1 LWSIILQIEVVKI
14 RFITQGNKFNLRF
27 QNIIRMLTVHKLV
40 FNSFQENTFVIE
52 AENKDC
58 IIVDPG
64 CSNPTENH
72 QLKSFINQNNLTPKA
87 LVLTHFHLD
96 HVFGNQYVKEEW
108 GLLPTGHKDGES
120 TLSGNQRACEL
131 YGLPYI
137 PSPPI
142 THFINDGDEI
152 NLGKDII
159 KVLHVPGHSTGHVAL
174 VSENSNWVIAGD
186 VLFNQS
192 IGRTDLPGGDFD
204 TLEKSIKEKMYLLPD
219 DMTVYCGHGP
229 ETSIGNEKFANPFV
243 RG

>member
-1 LWSIILQIEVVKI
+1 
-14 RFITQGNKFNLRF
+14 
-27 QNIIRMLTVHKLV
+27 MLVVHKLV
-40 FNSFQENTFVIE
+40 FNPFQENTFIIE

-64 CSNPTENH
+64 CSNPLENQ
-72 QLKSFINQNNLTPKA
+72 QLEAFVKQNNLNPVR
-87 LVLTHFHLD
+87 LLLTHFHLD
-96 HVFGNQYVKEEW
+96 HVFGNKFVFDTW
-108 GLLPTGHKDGES
+108 GLLPTGHKDGEF
-120 TLSGNQRACEL
+120 TMNGNQRACEL

-142 THFINDGDEI
+142 AHSICDGDEVEI
-152 NLGKDII
+152 GTDVI

-174 VSENSNWVIAGD
+174 VSSNSNWVIAGD
-186 VLFNQS
+186 VLFQNS
-192 IGRTDLPGGDFD
+192 IGRTDLPGGDLP

-219 DMTVYCGHGP
+219 EMVVYCGHGP